1 MDECSTGL
9 ASCFP
14 GSSCEN
20 TIGSFRSLFI
30 YLLLLHISLLI
41 FPLPS
46 LPRCACLS
54 GYREVSGRCQDIDEC
69 KNRMVCGT
77 DSECQVSTLLSS
89 ILRTPLSSLLHP
101 QNYPVLH
108 TPSSELACP
117 THTILRAP
125 LYFILHPQ
133 TSPVVLPQ
141 SYNNVCPI
149 SSITLLSSIP
159 RTTMF
164 SVFHP

>member
-108 TPSSELACP
+108 TPSSELP
-117 THTILRAP
+117 YISSYILRP
-125 LYFILHPQ
+125 P
-133 TSPVVLPQ
+133 
-141 SYNNVCPI
+141 
-149 SSITLLSSIP
+149 LSSYLNPTI
-159 RTTMF
+159 MF
-164 SVFHP
+164 VLYPP